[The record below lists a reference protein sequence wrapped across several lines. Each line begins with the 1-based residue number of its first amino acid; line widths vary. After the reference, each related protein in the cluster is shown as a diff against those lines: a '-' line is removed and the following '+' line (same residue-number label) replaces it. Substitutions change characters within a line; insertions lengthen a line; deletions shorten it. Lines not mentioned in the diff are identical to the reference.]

1 MIKQKPFLLCSNIL
15 IWVEKS
21 KYCNPFYLTE
31 MASSLLFMGQW
42 SLCISS
48 TFQMVA
54 DICCLLSSSLW
65 LPLSINK
72 HGMKS
77 NRMKRKE
84 ALSFGSSSYCHQNFG
99 CVSTTGITLHSKEL
113 LTYTDNKKALC
124 TLFYIFLLLCS
135 IIDLLPE
142 LLLLNIK
149 KSLKLVYAK
158 Y

>member
-21 KYCNPFYLTE
+21 KYCNPFDLTE

-124 TLFYIFLLLCS
+124 TKLNSIFFYFSVVLLTS
-135 IIDLLPE
+135 S
-142 LLLLNIK
+142 LNCYYLI
-149 KSLKLVYAK
+149 LKRV
-158 Y
+158 